1 MRSSALILTA
11 IAALLLA
18 AGVVLALGLD
28 DAMARMVVSL
38 QRDYQNALGRVLR
51 ALRAGQ
57 PGAVSSFLGI
67 CFAYGFFH
75 ALGPGHGKAV
85 IAAYGFVSRSAMRRM
100 IGIAALSSLGQA
112 TVAVALI
119 YAGVWLY
126 DGARDRVEGLAARI
140 DPIAMLLIAGL
151 GLMMFLRGLRRLSAR
166 RQTGGHDHLHDAHCD
181 CGHAHA
187 PDPVAVSAVQSWR
200 ELAALVLGIALR
212 PCTGA
217 LFLLILTWR
226 LGIDTLG
233 IFGAFVMGFGTLMVT
248 GCAAVL
254 AVAMR
259 NGVGLSLSG
268 FKGAAQLAAIIEFV
282 VGALIFVLGL
292 TAASRLF

>member
-1 MRSSALILTA
+1 MRSYALILTA

-18 AGVVLALGLD
+18 AGLVLALGLD
-28 DAMARMVVSL
+28 DTVARMVVSL

-57 PGAVSSFLGI
+57 PGAVGSFLGI
-67 CFAYGFFH
+67 CLAYGFFH

-85 IAAYGFVSRSAMRRM
+85 IAAYGLASRSAMRRM
-100 IGIAALSSLGQA
+100 VGIAALSSFGQA

-126 DGARDRVEGLAARI
+126 GGARDRVEGLAAQI
-140 DPIAMLLIAGL
+140 DPIAMLMIAGL
-151 GLMMFLRGLRRLSAR
+151 GLMLLLRGLRHFRTG
-166 RQTGGHDHLHDAHCD
+166 RQTGEEHVHDAHCD

-187 PDPVAVSAVQSWR
+187 PDSGAVSAAQNWR
-200 ELAALVLGIALR
+200 ELGALVLGIALR

-226 LGIDTLG
+226 LGIDALG
-233 IFGAFVMGFGTLMVT
+233 ILGAFVMGLGTFMVT
-248 GCAAVL
+248 GVAAVL

-259 NGVGLSLSG
+259 NGLPLSLSG
-268 FKGAAQLAAIIEFV
+268 FKGAAQLAAIIELA
-282 VGALIFVLGL
+282 VGALILVLGL
-292 TAASRLF
+292 SAASKLF